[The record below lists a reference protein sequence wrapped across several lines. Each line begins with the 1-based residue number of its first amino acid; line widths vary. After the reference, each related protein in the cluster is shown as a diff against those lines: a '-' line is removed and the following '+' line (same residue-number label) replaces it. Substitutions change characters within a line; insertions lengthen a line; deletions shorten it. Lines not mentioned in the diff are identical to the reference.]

1 MDKKYYALILISLT
15 WIALRTGAYF
25 SSDNNQDVGAI
36 SGMVFAENRG
46 YQRGVKIHL
55 ITEDAQEYQSYP
67 ASYSGSFKIYNVPQ
81 GAYKLNFTKHGF
93 NTKEKTVFVK
103 KGELT
108 KLSPI
113 ILTRKPNAQY
123 LEYFYHLV
131 NFLNIIAIVF
141 LLTIGIGTYYF
152 KHGDE
157 TAKVFL
163 RFSLII
169 SFWNIWG
176 IVSYLLEPLGKQV
189 IGGHLTYFALW
200 AYSFIGV
207 AYCHIFALFPQPLFS
222 KEKTKTFIRWLY
234 VPALL
239 FAPVEFIRVC
249 FWYRTDYER
258 FLGFPQ
264 DITDACIMVVTI
276 LYLILGNLLLFYR
289 FKTAKVS
296 VQKFHLLFTLLTSLF
311 PPALFS
317 TIFGPMYLCK
327 WGAFFDNDMLFFTSL
342 SGIIVSVSLGYGLIM
357 EDYMKVSIEMQHHQR
372 LAFIG
377 LVDTKLMH
385 DLRAPILSMRHLSHT
400 LASLFNE
407 KSPDH
412 GQIHSISNYIHQKA
426 NNALSFISSFRAQ
439 LMQEGPRLSKVNIV
453 NIVKE
458 AVSLITLSTEKKVE
472 INQRI
477 DEKLS
482 CLMDK
487 NRFLSVLVNI
497 LQNSVDSFSAEGLQ
511 STRKVSPGDDTAGT
525 ANKDGRIDITG
536 EVRDGY
542 IQLSITDNGCGIRKE
557 YIERIF
563 DSFYTTKS
571 DSMGLGLFFVKQ
583 EVEQY
588 GGSVSCISKKGSG
601 TTITIALPPGKEKR

>member
-1 MDKKYYALILISLT
+1 
-15 WIALRTGAYF
+15 
-25 SSDNNQDVGAI
+25 
-36 SGMVFAENRG
+36 
-46 YQRGVKIHL
+46 
-55 ITEDAQEYQSYP
+55 
-67 ASYSGSFKIYNVPQ
+67 
-81 GAYKLNFTKHGF
+81 
-93 NTKEKTVFVK
+93 
-103 KGELT
+103 
-108 KLSPI
+108 
-113 ILTRKPNAQY
+113 
-123 LEYFYHLV
+123 
-131 NFLNIIAIVF
+131 
-141 LLTIGIGTYYF
+141 
-152 KHGDE
+152 
-157 TAKVFL
+157 
-163 RFSLII
+163 
-169 SFWNIWG
+169 
-176 IVSYLLEPLGKQV
+176 
-189 IGGHLTYFALW
+189 
-200 AYSFIGV
+200 
-207 AYCHIFALFPQPLFS
+207 
-222 KEKTKTFIRWLY
+222 
-234 VPALL
+234 
-239 FAPVEFIRVC
+239 
-249 FWYRTDYER
+249 
-258 FLGFPQ
+258 
-264 DITDACIMVVTI
+264 
-276 LYLILGNLLLFYR
+276 
-289 FKTAKVS
+289 
-296 VQKFHLLFTLLTSLF
+296 
-311 PPALFS
+311 
-317 TIFGPMYLCK
+317 
-327 WGAFFDNDMLFFTSL
+327 
-342 SGIIVSVSLGYGLIM
+342 
-357 EDYMKVSIEMQHHQR
+357 MQHHQR

-385 DLRAPILSMRHLSHT
+385 DLRAPIISMRHLSHT

-525 ANKDGRIDITG
+525 ANKDGRIEITG

-571 DSMGLGLFFVKQ
+571 NGMGLGLFFVKQ

-588 GGSVSCISKKGSG
+588 GGSVSCISKEGSG